1 MCIKAFG
8 VRTQLKIVRYGGNK
22 SLPWWSWRT
31 CWDRAVNTEVTVLS
45 WDNRK
50 QWRCLESGR
59 LLTNHDTHIL
69 LFFYL
74 TASLTGGDDNFSH
87 QEYQGIQQ
95 EEASVAP
102 IISTGIK

>member
-1 MCIKAFG
+1 M
-8 VRTQLKIVRYGGNK
+8 
-22 SLPWWSWRT
+22 
-31 CWDRAVNTEVTVLS
+31 LS
-45 WDNRK
+45 WDKRK

-59 LLTNHDTHIL
+59 LLTNCDTHIL
-69 LFFYL
+69 LLFYL
-74 TASLTGGDDNFSH
+74 TASLTGGDDNFSQ